1 MGPSTAQKMK
11 FSIRDFFSKCDHT
24 APQFPARQ
32 FPVDLVTFT
41 EEMFNGKLKIYC
53 LFLLIE
59 PSEMHTLDSEID
71 VPTPPPPTLAINFP
85 KIFHLRHSYSN
96 LA

>member
-11 FSIRDFFSKCDHT
+11 FFIRGFFSKCDHT
-24 APQFPARQ
+24 APQ

-41 EEMFNGKLKIYC
+41 EEMFNGKLKICC
-53 LFLLIE
+53 LFLLIG

-71 VPTPPPPTLAINFP
+71 VPTPPPPP
-85 KIFHLRHSYSN
+85 PHPSN
-96 LA
+96 

>member
-11 FSIRDFFSKCDHT
+11 FCDHT
-24 APQFPARQ
+24 ARQFPARQ

-41 EEMFNGKLKIYC
+41 EEMFNGKLKICC
-53 LFLLIE
+53 LFLLIG

-71 VPTPPPPTLAINFP
+71 VATPPPPPNP
-85 KIFHLRHSYSN
+85 N
-96 LA
+96 N

>member
-41 EEMFNGKLKIYC
+41 EEMFNGKLKIYR

-71 VPTPPPPTLAINFP
+71 DFPPKTFLFQPRLID
-85 KIFHLRHSYSN
+85 
-96 LA
+96 